1 MIMMIPD
8 HAREPRRFDMIGFG
22 LLAVALS
29 ALQLMLDRGSQLD
42 WFDSWEIRIEL
53 GVAIAA
59 GWMFIVHMCTTSV
72 TLIRPDLFSD
82 RNFMLAH
89 VLILFPNRILVC
101 GRVLV

>member
-1 MIMMIPD
+1 MYWRCLFCINVPIGFRANTRIMRIPD
-8 HAREPRRFDMIGFG
+8 HAREPRRFDMIGFC

-59 GWMFIVHMCTTSV
+59 GWMFIVHMCTKIGRASC
-72 TLIRPDLFSD
+72 RE
-82 RNFMLAH
+82 R
-89 VLILFPNRILVC
+89 VC
-101 GRVLV
+101 QYV